1 MILKL
6 LRRATPAFHF
16 SLVVV
21 AIAGMAYAMRAGAGR
36 ETADDYF
43 HAFVQQMGS
52 SEYKAARENIDA
64 AVKLWPNNAY
74 YLSGRGLVDER
85 LMESPGTSRFLHP
98 DQLLTPEDE
107 QLINSAVGAYEKA
120 LAENPNDDCFHHNLG
135 WLYWFLGQKD
145 RSRDSFEKAIAINGG
160 IALYH
165 VSLGI
170 FYEQISDLQSAT
182 LEYRAALR
190 ISPSLMDSPFFLDFQ
205 RRLPAQAE
213 SVRTGAIAYLEGRL
227 ETSGDPIVEGQLGK
241 LYLGRN
247 LGRAQEL
254 LTRATADLPSM
265 SRTWSNLGKVYS
277 TEGDEEQAQL
287 CFRRAAFLDASD
299 YIPLQALAE
308 FYEQKNRPQ
317 EAIDCYRRAIDNW
330 DQLMSV
336 HAYRSAR
343 IYNSKFVVRDD
354 IIPRGFLAY
363 TEPAF
368 DRGATCTRLSTLYRQ
383 VGDSAQA
390 ASFEQQSKRPVP

>member
-6 LRRATPAFHF
+6 LRRATPAFQF

-21 AIAGMAYAMRAGAGR
+21 AIVGIIYAMRAGAGR

-52 SEYKAARENIDA
+52 SEYKAAQENIDA
-64 AVKLWPNNAY
+64 ALKLWPNNAY
-74 YLSGRGLVDER
+74 YRSGQGLADER

-98 DQLLTPEDE
+98 DQPLTPDNQ
-107 QLINSAVGAYEKA
+107 QLINPAVGAYEKA

-145 RSRDSFEKAIAINGG
+145 RSRDSFKKAIAINGG

-170 FYEQISDLQSAT
+170 FYEQISDLQNARV
-182 LEYRAALR
+182 EYCAALR

-213 SVRTGAIAYLEGRL
+213 SVTSETIAYLEGQL
-227 ETSGDPIVEGQLGK
+227 ETTSDPIIEGQLGK
-241 LYLGRN
+241 LYVARN
-247 LGRAQEL
+247 RSRAHEL
-254 LTRATADLPSM
+254 LIRATTDLPSL
-265 SRTWSNLGKVYS
+265 SRSWSNLGKVYGI
-277 TEGDEEQAQL
+277 EGRQEEAEL
-287 CFRRAAFLDASD
+287 CFRKAAFLDASD
-299 YIPLQALAE
+299 YVPLQALAE
-308 FYEQKNRPQ
+308 FYEQAARPT

-354 IIPRGFLAY
+354 IIPRGLLAY

-368 DRGATCTRLSTLYRQ
+368 DRGATCARLSTLYRQ
-383 VGDSAQA
+383 VGDWAKA
-390 ASFEQQSKRPVP
+390 ADFEQQSKRPGP